1 MTEAVFSQIK
11 PTKINLSLFGRFPAR
26 AGTDEVYREFR
37 TNRRPLNV
45 ASVVSRTVEQ
55 ETSSVP
61 APRETGG
68 IDGSR
73 WDFNAWVVCG
83 CANGYHT
90 VVNASTP

>member
-1 MTEAVFSQIK
+1 M
-11 PTKINLSLFGRFPAR
+11 
-26 AGTDEVYREFR
+26 
-37 TNRRPLNV
+37 

-73 WDFNAWVVCG
+73 WGFNAWVVCAR
-83 CANGYHT
+83 ANGYHT